1 MTTFHAFTLGYLARI
16 NQISVQGHGLDN
28 IFTMSPGVIH
38 KLGNNVLLKRVRVH
52 RSEDRDTFHKWQAVG
67 KCRLPSLSA
76 ASIFGDDASSGDN
89 TKLIPTTH
97 EVPIHFVLA
106 TYLLENAAGGA
117 PNRCPLKENADSLFV
132 VANLGPATLKDILGP
147 TPAVDGGE
155 GGPPEDGGAAAVVL
169 NTVKTAVLKAAID
182 VHAAAKQH
190 LLTSV
195 GVHVKVGGAA
205 RAETPLS
212 VKPTTGGAA
221 VGAAAAKPTRGKSG
235 LAKDA
240 QGALNGA
247 VKGSLKGTAT
257 RT

>member
-1 MTTFHAFTLGYLARI
+1 M
-16 NQISVQGHGLDN
+16 
-28 IFTMSPGVIH
+28 MSGEVIH
-38 KLGNNVLLKRVRVH
+38 RLGNNALLKRVRVH

-76 ASIFGDDASSGDN
+76 ASIFGDDASSGDKS
-89 TKLIPTTH
+89 KLVPTTH

-117 PNRCPLKENADSLFV
+117 PPNRCPLKENADSLFV
-132 VANLGPATLKDILGP
+132 VANLGPATLKDVLGP
-147 TPAVDGGE
+147 APAVDGGE
-155 GGPPEDGGAAAVVL
+155 GEPQEEDAAATVAII
-169 NTVKTAVLKAAID
+169 NTAKKAILKAAVD
-182 VHAAAKQH
+182 VHTAAKQR

-205 RAETPLS
+205 GAETPLS

-221 VGAAAAKPTRGKSG
+221 VGAAATKPTRGKSG

-240 QGALNGA
+240 QGALKGA